1 MVGLTLGYITESM
14 AKLRFECQP
23 SFLNFTEFY
32 SRPLFIEKFIE
43 CSQVTHQLKGIE
55 HYNIIVFEN
64 TQKIIIVFQG

>member
-23 SFLNFTEFY
+23 SFRGTEFY
-32 SRPLFIEKFIE
+32 SHPLFIEKFIE
-43 CSQVTHQLKGIE
+43 CSRVTHQLKGIE